1 MEPTTPTGHSA
12 TSVKLTRKQK
22 IAQGLPKPFPGSNR
36 KQVRAQERKEAMKTT
51 YVASLNDFP
60 SSPRKMRMVT
70 TLIRGMEAQRALHIL
85 ALTNR
90 ASARPLR
97 KLLLSAIES
106 YQQKSGTSADQ
117 APLFIKKIDVDGGP
131 MLKRLRPAPQGR
143 GHRIRKR
150 SNHVTLFLDVR
161 EEQAN

>member
-1 MEPTTPTGHSA
+1 METTTTNSNA
-12 TSVKLTRKQK
+12 TSAKLTRKQK
-22 IAQGLPKPFPGSNR
+22 IEQGLPKPFPGSNR
-36 KQVRAQERKEAMKTT
+36 KKVRAQERKEEMKGI
-51 YVASLNDFP
+51 YVARLNDFP

-70 TLIRGMEAQRALHIL
+70 ALIRGMEAQRALHVL

-90 ASARPLR
+90 ASAKPLR

-106 YQQKSGTSADQ
+106 YVQKSGNSADQ
-117 APLFIKKIDVDGGP
+117 SPLFIQKVDVDGGP

-150 SNHVTLFLDVR
+150 SNHVTLFLGVR